1 MNYKP
6 KQYDYYLG
14 IDPDFEASGFSML
27 DKQNRCITESHAL
40 PFPDAIK
47 YLDALAAGDMKDK
60 TLVIIE
66 DSFSTT
72 NWHID
77 KLVYAPIDLKPKLRK
92 AASMGHG
99 IGLCH
104 STQVHLQ
111 QYAESVGLDVKLQ
124 KPLKKCWKGPMG
136 KITQEE
142 ISSFM
147 TGFPKRS
154 NSEMRDSAL
163 LCWVVGNM
171 PIRLHPKGSLYE

>member
-1 MNYKP
+1 MNFKP

-77 KLVYAPIDLKPKLRK
+77 KLMYAPIDTKQKLRK
-92 AASMGHG
+92 AAAMGHG

-124 KPLKKCWKGPMG
+124 KPLKKHWLGKDG
-136 KITQEE
+136 KISQEE
-142 ISSFM
+142 ITQFV
-147 TGFPKRS
+147 TGFPKRA
-154 NSEMRDSAL
+154 NQECRDSAL
-163 LCWVVGNM
+163 LAWVEGNM
-171 PIRLHPKGSLYE
+171 PIRILPKR